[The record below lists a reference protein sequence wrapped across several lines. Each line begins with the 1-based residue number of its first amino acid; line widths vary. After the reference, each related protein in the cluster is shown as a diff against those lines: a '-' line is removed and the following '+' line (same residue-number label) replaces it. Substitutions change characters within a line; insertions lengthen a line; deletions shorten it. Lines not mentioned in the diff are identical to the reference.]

1 MKILDTT
8 IRDGSYA
15 IDFKF
20 TCEDVTEIAARL
32 EKLGMEYIEIGHGM
46 GLNASSPENGISLHT
61 DMEYMHAVKRV
72 LKKAK
77 FGFFCIPDI
86 ARMEDL
92 RTASEKGVSFVRVGV
107 NADQPQK
114 AKVYIEEAK
123 RLGLTVMT
131 NFMKTYI
138 VTPKQFADNAKLVE
152 MYGTDYVY
160 IVDSAGSMLPQEIG
174 EYFDAVRKISD
185 VKMGF
190 HGHNNLGLAV
200 SNSVYCVEK
209 GFDLIDCSLQGLGRS
224 LGNASTE
231 MVVMTLKKMGYPINI
246 DIPRLLEYGYISLRD
261 ITTRNLQNPLDLVC
275 GYAGFHSGFLKD
287 IYKCCNEKK
296 VDPLRLIIAYSEND
310 KKGMN
315 YQKLCDVADKLPRD
329 YENHP
334 YKFREY
340 FSAIYNEK
348 E

>member
-1 MKILDTT
+1 MMKILDTT

-20 TCEDVTEIAARL
+20 TCDDVAEITARL
-32 EKLGMEYIEIGHGM
+32 EKLGIEYIEIGHGM
-46 GLNASSPENGISLHT
+46 GLNASSPENGISLHS
-61 DMEYMHAVKRV
+61 DIEYMNAAREN
-72 LKKAK
+72 LKHSM
-77 FGFFCIPDI
+77 FGFFCIPGI

-92 RTASEKGVSFVRVGV
+92 QLASDNGVSFVRVGV
-107 NADQPQK
+107 NADQPEK
-114 AKVYIEEAK
+114 AKDYIVEAK

-138 VTPKQFADNAKLVE
+138 VTPEQFAKNAELVTS
-152 MYGTDYVY
+152 YGSDYVY
-160 IVDSAGSMLPQEIG
+160 IVDSAGSMLPDEIG
-174 EYFDAVRKISD
+174 EYYDAVRARTN

-200 SNSVYCVEK
+200 SNSVYCAQR

-231 MVVMTLKKMGYPINI
+231 MVIMALKKMEYEIDV
-246 DIPRLLEYGYISLRD
+246 DIPRLLEYGYVSLRD
-261 ITTRNLQNPLDLVC
+261 VTSRDLQNPLDLVC

-287 IYKCCNEKK
+287 IYRCCNEKK
-296 VDPLRLIIAYSEND
+296 VDPLRLIIAYSEID
-310 KKGMN
+310 KKSMDYN
-315 YQKLCDVADKLPRD
+315 KLCEVAENLPKD
-329 YENHP
+329 FENHP

-340 FSAIYNEK
+340 FSAIYNDR
-348 E
+348 